1 MKKKL
6 LVGGISLFLVIV
18 ICLGYYITSGNS
30 RSIVIGNET
39 TNRKVNSNAITMMYE
54 TGADTGEYQVSN
66 DTNWPQDGYTFNA
79 SLSKCENGS
88 TLTWDD
94 ENKRVLLQA
103 NTSDKC
109 YVYFDVYTGINIA
122 YSEGTPTTYLY
133 STNNGVS
140 WNEVVGTANALNF
153 PVGTYIK
160 GTNNGDWKYDII
172 FCSTPR
178 CSSTSAS
185 DVTKLGTASYYSY
198 YIITGQEVS
207 YAYYT
212 WVCLVGET
220 YVYVYDKKKKQKRKK
235 KIKDIKIGDLVYSFN
250 DQENKY
256 TYSKVKKVELT
267 HAKEIYVIK
276 LQDGETIRCSGGH
289 NFYVAGM
296 DYLKAS
302 QLKPGFK
309 LLGLDNKSYEIIDIN
324 QEFYESP
331 IELYNLYTDKD
342 SDNKCFVSS
351 LGVLS
356 VMLVLGFYL
365 FPMQSMAADVTDSN

>member
-1 MKKKL
+1 MKKKNIIIIFSAFI
-6 LVGGISLFLVIV
+6 VVFITIISLQYEDRFTIE
-18 ICLGYYITSGNS
+18 
-30 RSIVIGNET
+30 NE
-39 TNRKVNSNAITMMYE
+39 KNSNRITYNSALTMMYE
-54 TGADTGEYQVSN
+54 TGPDTGEYQVSS
-66 DTNWPQDGYTFNA
+66 DGLWPQDGYVFNDK
-79 SLSKCENGS
+79 LSKCENGS
-88 TLTWDD
+88 ALTWDD
-94 ENKRVLLQA
+94 ENKKVLVQA

-109 YVYFDVYTGINIA
+109 YVYFDVFTGVNIA

-185 DVTKLGTASYYSY
+185 DVTKLGTASSFSY

-220 YVYVYDKKKKQKRKK
+220 YVYVYDMKKKQKRKK
-235 KIKDIKIGDLVYSFN
+235 KIKDIKIGDFVYSFN

-256 TYSKVKKVELT
+256 TYSKVKRVEIT
-267 HAKEIYVIK
+267 HAKEIFVIK
-276 LQDGETIRCSGGH
+276 LQGGETIRCSGGH

-309 LLGLDNKSYEIIDIN
+309 LLGMDNKSYEIIDIN
-324 QEFYESP
+324 QEFYENS
-331 IELYNLYTDKD
+331 IKLYNLYTDKD

>member
-1 MKKKL
+1 MKKKKIIIISSAFI
-6 LVGGISLFLVIV
+6 VVFITIISLQYEDKFI
-18 ICLGYYITSGNS
+18 IE
-30 RSIVIGNET
+30 NE
-39 TNRKVNSNAITMMYE
+39 NNSNRITYNSALTMMYE
-54 TGADTGEYQVSN
+54 TGPDTGEYQISS
-66 DTNWPQDGYTFNA
+66 DSLWPQDGYVFNET
-79 SLSKCENGS
+79 LSGCENGS
-88 TLTWDD
+88 TLTYD
-94 ENKRVLLQA
+94 EDSKKVLVQA

-109 YVYFDVYTGINIA
+109 YVYFDIFTGINIA

-185 DVTKLGTASYYSY
+185 DVTKLGTASSFSY

-212 WVCLVGET
+212 WVCLVDET
-220 YVYVYDKKKKQKRKK
+220 YVYVYDNKKKQKRKK
-235 KIKDIKIGDLVYSFN
+235 KIKDIKIGDLLYSFN

-256 TYSKVKKVELT
+256 TYSKVKRVEIT

-276 LQDGETIRCSGGH
+276 LQGGETIRCSGGH

-309 LLGLDNKSYEIIDIN
+309 LLGMDNKSYEIIDIN
-324 QEFYESP
+324 QEFYENP
-331 IELYNLYTDKD
+331 IKLYNLYTDKD

-365 FPMQSMAADVTDSN
+365 FPMQSMAANVTDSN

>member
-1 MKKKL
+1 MKKKNIIIIFSAFI
-6 LVGGISLFLVIV
+6 VVFITIISLQREDKFI
-18 ICLGYYITSGNS
+18 IE
-30 RSIVIGNET
+30 NE
-39 TNRKVNSNAITMMYE
+39 KNSNRITYNSALTMMYE
-54 TGADTGEYQVSN
+54 TGPDTGEYQISS
-66 DTNWPQDGYTFNA
+66 DSLWPQDGYVFNET
-79 SLSKCENGS
+79 LSGCENGS
-88 TLTWDD
+88 ALTYD
-94 ENKRVLLQA
+94 EDSKKVLVQA

-109 YVYFDVYTGINIA
+109 YVYFDIFTGINIA

-185 DVTKLGTASYYSY
+185 DVTKLGTASSFSY

-220 YVYVYDKKKKQKRKK
+220 YVYVYDMKKKQKRKK
-235 KIKDIKIGDLVYSFN
+235 KIKDIKIGDFVYSFN

-256 TYSKVKKVELT
+256 TYSKVKRVEIT
-267 HAKEIYVIK
+267 HAKEIFVIK
-276 LQDGETIRCSGGH
+276 LQGGETIRCSGGH

-309 LLGLDNKSYEIIDIN
+309 LLGMDNKSYEIIDIN
-324 QEFYESP
+324 QEFYENS
-331 IELYNLYTDKD
+331 IKLYNLYTDKD

>member
-1 MKKKL
+1 MKKKKIIIISSAFI
-6 LVGGISLFLVIV
+6 VVFITIISLQYEDKFI
-18 ICLGYYITSGNS
+18 IE
-30 RSIVIGNET
+30 NE
-39 TNRKVNSNAITMMYE
+39 NNSNRITYNSALTMMYE
-54 TGADTGEYQVSN
+54 TGPDTGEYQISS
-66 DTNWPQDGYTFNA
+66 DSLWPQDGYVFNET
-79 SLSKCENGS
+79 LSGCENGS
-88 TLTWDD
+88 ALTYD
-94 ENKRVLLQA
+94 EDSKKVLVQA

-109 YVYFDVYTGINIA
+109 YVYFDIFTGINIA

-185 DVTKLGTASYYSY
+185 DVTKLGTASSFSY

-212 WVCLVGET
+212 WVCLVDET
-220 YVYVYDKKKKQKRKK
+220 YVYVYDNKKKQKRKK
-235 KIKDIKIGDLVYSFN
+235 KIKDIKIGDLLYSFN

-256 TYSKVKKVELT
+256 TYSKVKRVEIT

-276 LQDGETIRCSGGH
+276 LQGGETIRCSGGH

-309 LLGLDNKSYEIIDIN
+309 LLGMDNKSYEIIDIN
-324 QEFYESP
+324 QEFYENS
-331 IELYNLYTDKD
+331 IKLYNLYTDKD

-365 FPMQSMAADVTDSN
+365 FPMQSMAANVTDSN

>member
-1 MKKKL
+1 MKKKKIIIISSAFI
-6 LVGGISLFLVIV
+6 VVFITIISLQYEDKFI
-18 ICLGYYITSGNS
+18 IE
-30 RSIVIGNET
+30 NE
-39 TNRKVNSNAITMMYE
+39 NNSNRITYNSALTMMYE
-54 TGADTGEYQVSN
+54 TGPDTGEYQISS
-66 DTNWPQDGYTFNA
+66 DSLWPQDGYVFNET
-79 SLSKCENGS
+79 LSGCENGS
-88 TLTWDD
+88 TLTYD
-94 ENKRVLLQA
+94 EDSKKVLVQA

-109 YVYFDVYTGINIA
+109 YVYFDIFTGINIA

-185 DVTKLGTASYYSY
+185 DVTKLGTASSFSY

-212 WVCLVGET
+212 WVCLVDET
-220 YVYVYDKKKKQKRKK
+220 YVYVYDNKKKQKRKK
-235 KIKDIKIGDLVYSFN
+235 KIKDIKIGDLLYLFN

-256 TYSKVKKVELT
+256 TYSKVKRVEIT

-276 LQDGETIRCSGGH
+276 LQGGETIRCSGGH

-309 LLGLDNKSYEIIDIN
+309 LLGMDNKSYEIIDIN
-324 QEFYESP
+324 QEFYENP
-331 IELYNLYTDKD
+331 IKLYNLYTDKD

-365 FPMQSMAADVTDSN
+365 FPMQSMAANVTDSN